1 MGTVTTD
8 VVRVH
13 RCMRIGVRV
22 CRIGCAHMHNVLLL
36 FRIPACLLAGG
47 LVQILLLFFP
57 KLHTP
62 KLLLLLTTE
71 LQEIL
76 TRADRCTGGTSRW
89 DLDVRLV
96 ELGRGRQMSSVIE
109 SELRCASDES

>member
-47 LVQILLLFFP
+47 LVQIQLLLLLLFL

-71 LQEIL
+71 LQGIL
-76 TRADRCTGGTSRW
+76 TRANRCTRGTLRW

-96 ELGRGRQMSSVIE
+96 ELGRGRGMG
-109 SELRCASDES
+109 